1 MKLKQITTL
10 LVGAGLAL
18 GALAQSVGIGTTP
31 QGSMNYAMGSA
42 IAKVITEKA
51 KVPARVQPSSGDSV
65 LLPLVNNGELTYG
78 VTNITEAIDATNG
91 SGPYNG
97 RKNPDLRL
105 ASILIPVKTGF
116 FVKKDSPIKS
126 LADLK
131 GKRIT
136 YGYTAQPAFK
146 PILDAL
152 LANGGLT
159 PADIKQT
166 LVPNLIRG
174 ADDFASGNADAFFFS
189 AGAAKVTEVD
199 AAVGGLRMLPVSTAP
214 AAVQAMKK
222 IYPLGYAAE
231 ITPRPGL
238 AAVAQP
244 IHTLA
249 MDLALFV
256 GAGEKDDSVYKIVK
270 ALAEN
275 KSDLVATFAPM
286 AEFDVNA
293 MHKQVPFAFHPG
305 AVRYYKERGLIKP

>member
-1 MKLKQITTL
+1 VKFKQITAAL
-10 LVGAGLAL
+10 LGTGIAL
-18 GALAQSVGIGTTP
+18 SALAQSVGIGTTP
-31 QGSMNYAMGSA
+31 QGSMNYSMGSA
-42 IAKVITEKA
+42 VAKVITEKA
-51 KVPARVQPSSGDSV
+51 KVQARVQPNSGDSV
-65 LLPLVNNGELTYG
+65 LLPLVNSGELTYG
-78 VTNITEAIDATNG
+78 VTNITEALDAATG
-91 SGPYNG
+91 AGPYNG

-116 FVKKDSPIKS
+116 FVRKDSPIKT

-159 PADIKQT
+159 PADIKPA

-199 AAVGGLRMLPVSTAP
+199 AAVGGLRLLSVSTAP
-214 AAVQAMKK
+214 AAVEAMKK

-231 ITPRPGL
+231 IAPRPGL
-238 AAVAQP
+238 AGVAQP
-244 IHTLA
+244 SHTLA

-256 GAGEKDDSVYKIVK
+256 SATEKEENVYKVVK

-275 KSDLVATFAPM
+275 KADLAATFAPM
-286 AEFDVNA
+286 NEFDVNQMYKNA
-293 MHKQVPFAFHPG
+293 PMAFHPG
-305 AVRYYKERGLIKP
+305 AVRYYKERGLIK

>member
-1 MKLKQITTL
+1 MKFKQITAVL
-10 LVGAGLAL
+10 LSAGVAL
-18 GALAQSVGIGTTP
+18 SALAQSVGIGTTP
-31 QGSMNYAMGSA
+31 QGSMNYSMGSA
-42 IAKVITEKA
+42 VAKVITEKA
-51 KVPARVQPSSGDSV
+51 KVQARVQPNSGDSV
-65 LLPLVNNGELTYG
+65 LLPLVNSGELTYG
-78 VTNITEAIDATNG
+78 VTNITEALDAASG
-91 SGPYNG
+91 AGPYNG

-116 FVKKDSPIKS
+116 FVKKDSPIKT

-159 PADIKQT
+159 PADIKPA

-199 AAVGGLRMLPVSTAP
+199 AAVGGLRLLPVSTAP
-214 AAVQAMKK
+214 AAVEAMKK

-231 ITPRPGL
+231 IAPRPGL
-238 AAVAQP
+238 AGVAQP
-244 IHTLA
+244 GHTLA

-256 GAGEKDDSVYKIVK
+256 SATEKEENVYKVVK

-275 KSDLVATFAPM
+275 KADLAATFAPM
-286 AEFDVNA
+286 NEFDVNQMYKTA
-293 MHKQVPFAFHPG
+293 PMAFHPG
-305 AVRYYKERGLIKP
+305 AVRYYKERGLIK